1 MPRAFYVLHR
11 GITAKREYHER
22 IEERRKILKK
32 IEKRVLTIEVMDG
45 NLTKLS
51 DRPADATEK
60 NLEKR

>member
-1 MPRAFYVLHR
+1 MQN
-11 GITAKREYHER
+11 
-22 IEERRKILKK
+22 KK
-32 IEKRVLTIEVMDG
+32 INKPQKMGLTIEVEDG